1 MAMEEAA
8 KIGINIDSKIIDTQN
23 DIKEIENQLKL
34 IDTLALDLIVGP
46 LLPKNFNFLTSQPIF
61 KNIPNHIFFI
71 LKVFELLFF
80 NW

>member
-46 LLPKNFNFLTSQPIF
+46 LLPKNFNIIASSQNSKFAAIENKKRNFLF
-61 KNIPNHIFFI
+61 
-71 LKVFELLFF
+71 L
-80 NW
+80 